1 MIVSGSVKFFN
12 EERGYGFVLP
22 DQPLGDAFFH
32 IASLRKMGIPRVVPG
47 QRAVFEISI
56 APGRGLRVE
65 RFFLI
70 HSGAPEQCA
79 LEAELLSSLTQVCSD
94 AALPATGPFT
104 EPAIVAETKDALCA
118 A

>member
-32 IASLRKMGIPRVVPG
+32 IASLRKMGIPRVIPG

-79 LEAELLSSLTQVCSD
+79 LASPS
-94 AALPATGPFT
+94 LPAPEAQAAAG
-104 EPAIVAETKDALCA
+104 EAKAEGNSALCA